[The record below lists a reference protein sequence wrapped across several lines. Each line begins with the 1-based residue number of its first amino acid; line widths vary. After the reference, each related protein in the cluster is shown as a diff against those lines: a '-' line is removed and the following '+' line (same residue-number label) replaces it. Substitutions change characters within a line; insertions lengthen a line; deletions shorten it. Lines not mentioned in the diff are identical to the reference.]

1 VPAAGVILL
10 FQEQLPVASAIPLT
24 KFTPVRRITPGCSG
38 NAHDQLAF
46 ELSSINNLRRLFFC
60 QDFARGGSAAVQAEP
75 FTSAI
80 GHAATAAVLS
90 EQLGIDVPLNR
101 IQIAMDVADKAIVFR
116 LRDRLPENAVLSKAE
131 LLTLPSEFGLL
142 TRVE

>member
-1 VPAAGVILL
+1 MTNWLL
-10 FQEQLPVASAIPLT
+10 NSAVLTTYGDYSFVRIP
-24 KFTPVRRITPGCSG
+24 REE
-38 NAHDQLAF
+38 A
-46 ELSSINNLRRLFFC
+46 RRLL
-60 QDFARGGSAAVQAEP
+60 QAEP

-80 GHAATAAVLS
+80 GHAATAAVMS

-116 LRDRLPENAVLSKAE
+116 LRDRLPEHAVLNKAE
-131 LLTLPSEFGLL
+131 LMILPSEFGLL